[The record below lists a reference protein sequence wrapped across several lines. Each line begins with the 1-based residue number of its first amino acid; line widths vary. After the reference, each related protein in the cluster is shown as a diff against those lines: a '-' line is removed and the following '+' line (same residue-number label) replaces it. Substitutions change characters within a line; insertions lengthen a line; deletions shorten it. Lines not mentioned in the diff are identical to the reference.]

1 MERRE
6 FIKLVSAGAALA
18 ALPGCA
24 TTSGGRTIGR
34 VVVVGGGYAG
44 AAAAKY
50 VRMWG
55 PDIEV
60 VLVERNAEFISC
72 PLSNRVLA
80 GVMSI
85 QDLTRGYDQLGSKH
99 GVKVVQD
106 EVLAV
111 DADKRTLKLAQ
122 GDTLSY
128 DRLIVAPGINFMY
141 EAIPGLNSAEAQQKV
156 LHAWKAGPETV
167 ALRKQLEAMPDGGV
181 YALTI
186 PKAPYRC
193 PPGPYERACQVAFY
207 FKQHKP
213 KSKVLIL
220 DANED
225 IVSKKGLFTKA
236 WKDLYPGIVEY
247 RNNSELVDVDA
258 KTLTAKLQFD
268 DVKADVLNVVPPQ
281 KAGKIAESAGLIT
294 ANNRWCGVDF
304 LSFESLAHKNIHV
317 LGDSILAAPAMPKS
331 GHMSNQHAKVC
342 AAAVVALMHGEQV
355 NADPMIA
362 NTCYSFVSDKE
373 AVHVSSI
380 HKYDTEKK
388 TMVTVQGSGGLSS
401 ASSDIEGQ
409 YAEAW
414 AHNIWAD
421 MLG

>member
-24 TTSGGRTIGR
+24 TTGGGRTIGR

-141 EAIPGLNSAEAQQKV
+141 EAVPGLNNAEAQQKV

-181 YALTI
+181 YAITI

-342 AAAVVALMHGEQV
+342 AAAVVALMHGEHV
-355 NADPMIA
+355 NTEPMIA

-401 ASSDIEGQ
+401 AASDIEGQ
-409 YAEAW
+409 YAEGW